1 MSDLETINLLLKA
14 RWIAPVVPENQ
25 LFENCALAIHKGVI
39 QALVPNEEADKRFAA
54 EQTLHLGNHLLIPG
68 LINGHGRAA
77 MSLLRGYADDLPLGT
92 WLEEHISPVEGQWL
106 GEDFVRDGT
115 ELAMAEM
122 IRSGTSCFS
131 DSYFFPEQTAQAAQQ
146 AQMRARINFPILDV
160 PSAWGQ
166 GPEDYFRKGLTLHD
180 DFRASS
186 LISIGFGPHSPS
198 SLSDESLRKIATLS
212 QELDAQV
219 HINLHASAGEISQSM
234 NQYGKRPSERLM
246 ELGLLSPLTQ
256 CVHMTQVAPED
267 LQLLK
272 DSGAQVVHCPE
283 SNLKLAN
290 GFCPVQQLL
299 DQGINVALGTDSAA
313 NNNDLDMLGEMRTA
327 SLLAKGVSGNPQAMD
342 VHASLRMATLNGAR
356 ALGLEHQL
364 GSLEVGKAA
373 DVAAVDLSDLA
384 QQPLHNPLSQL
395 VYTQSGSRV
404 SHLWVAG
411 RALMINRQLQTLNEH
426 ELMGKA
432 RWWRQQIN
440 TART

>member
-54 EQTLHLGNHLLIPG
+54 EQTIHLGNHLLIPG
-68 LINGHGRAA
+68 LINAHGQAA
-77 MSLLRGYADDLPLGT
+77 MSLLRGYADDLPTST
-92 WLEEHISPVEGQWL
+92 WPEEHTWPAEGQWL
-106 GEDFVRDGT
+106 SEDFVRDGT

-122 IRSGTSCFS
+122 LRSGTSCFC
-131 DSYFFPEQTAQAAQQ
+131 DSYLFPEQTAQAAQQ
-146 AQMRARINFPILDV
+146 AQMRARINFPILDA
-160 PSAWGQ
+160 PSTWGQ
-166 GPEDYFRKGLTLHD
+166 GPEDYFRKGLALHD

-198 SLSDESLRKIATLS
+198 SLSDESLRKVATLS

-219 HINLHASAGEISQSM
+219 HIRLHETAREISQSM
-234 NQYGKRPSERLM
+234 HQYGKRPIERLM

-267 LQLLK
+267 LPLLQ

-283 SNLKLAN
+283 SNLKLAS

-299 DQGINVALGTDSAA
+299 DRGINVALGTDSAA

-327 SLLAKGVSGNPQAMD
+327 SLLAKGVSGNPQALD

-373 DVAAVDLSDLA
+373 DIAAVDLSHLD

-411 RALMINRQLQTLNEH
+411 RALMLNRQLQTLNDR

-432 RWWRQQIN
+432 RWWRQQMSP
-440 TART
+440 AHL